1 MTPVPLATVKIAKQ
15 QLKIRSLNMARQ
27 EDTVLQ
33 LAKREMDDKKFKS
46 VRDVIFVST
55 DSKLS
60 LSRLHLRKLF
70 IVRGVINTRDS
81 SGSKL
86 PFIAE

>member
-1 MTPVPLATVKIAKQ
+1 MPFPTVKIAKQ

-55 DSKLS
+55 SELS

-81 SGSKL
+81 SGSKS